1 MSEKWCG
8 GGDLNPYARRYQ
20 ILSLARLPFRHLR
33 IDNIVAYSQTTGP
46 TRSRRER
53 GVRSVGCVGG
63 KRGTL
68 PGGPSPTTGPTRS
81 RRERGVRSVGCVGR
95 SQSGRILRR

>member
-1 MSEKWCG
+1 M
-8 GGDLNPYARRYQ
+8 NPYARRYQ

-53 GVRSVGCVGG
+53 GVRSVGCVG
-63 KRGTL
+63 
-68 PGGPSPTTGPTRS
+68 
-81 RRERGVRSVGCVGR
+81 R
-95 SQSGRILRR
+95 SQSGASCAARDTKASLPVGAGVSARGGPYGQAGVSQ